1 MLYHSG
7 SMTDAQKYSEM
18 SKESVSRYSKNSAE
32 MDEATV
38 HLLEEF

>member
-7 SMTDAQKYSEM
+7 SMADAQKYSDLAKETI
-18 SKESVSRYSKNSAE
+18 SKGNSADL
-32 MDEATV
+32 DEATV